1 MFLDDRTLW
10 VLVEIINEK
19 SQYRKGPEL
28 VRFFNQLGFNDTYSW
43 GGGFPSRKDYTFDK
57 LKNINGK
64 PELDKCIKL
73 VFAPRNFVGRYS
85 DLDTLIS
92 ELNSQMSYDGW
103 KVIRNNNEISF
114 KKVENV
120 NIDEEILKE
129 NKDSNSSEI
138 SIEDFLSKEYTIDIS
153 LIKLNPDLQDVLQ
166 QRISEITLAIKNKL
180 PLSAI
185 FMIGSSLEGIF
196 LHLATS
202 YPQKYNT
209 AHSAPKDKV
218 QKVRPFTEWTLNNYI
233 DVSKEIGIIRED
245 VSKFSKG
252 VRDFRNYIHPYEQ
265 MINRFNPDIN
275 TAKICFQVLKAAINQ
290 IESYLAK
297 Q

>member
-1 MFLDDRTLW
+1 MVLDERTLW

-28 VRFFNQLGFNDTYSW
+28 VRFFNQLGFNDTY
-43 GGGFPSRKDYTFDK
+43 GAGFPSRKDYTFDR
-57 LKNINGK
+57 LQNINGH
-64 PELDKCIKL
+64 PELDKCIKS

-85 DLDTLIS
+85 DLDILIS

-103 KVIRNNNEISF
+103 KVIRTNNEISF

-138 SIEDFLSKEYTIDIS
+138 SIETFLSKEYTIDIS
-153 LIKLNPDLQDVLQ
+153 LIKLNLDLQEVLQ
-166 QRISEITLAIKNKL
+166 QRITEITLAIKNNL
-180 PLSAI
+180 PLAAI

-196 LHLATS
+196 LHLATTN
-202 YPQKYNT
+202 PQKYNT
-209 AHSAPKDKV
+209 AHCAPKDKN
-218 QKVRPFTEWTLNNYI
+218 QKVRPFTEWKLNNYI
-233 DVSKEIGIIRED
+233 DVSKEIGIIKED

-290 IESYLAK
+290 IESYLAN